1 MVSTGFRRGGAGNCE
16 ALAALA
22 RQLRKFDPPLL
33 EAVPYLDSSPWC
45 LHLSCCARNI
55 RGWQPEVPAPL
66 PFSFLPRGRDVIR
79 DPCVPLAPP
88 PPFFTLVQVR
98 PGPAVEKQEGRGRDR
113 APPRSR

>member
-1 MVSTGFRRGGAGNCE
+1 MVSTGFRRGGAGDCE
-16 ALAALA
+16 ALAVLA

-33 EAVPYLDSSPWC
+33 EAVPHLDSSPWC

-88 PPFFTLVQVR
+88 PLFYFGT
-98 PGPAVEKQEGRGRDR
+98 GPSWARG
-113 APPRSR
+113 